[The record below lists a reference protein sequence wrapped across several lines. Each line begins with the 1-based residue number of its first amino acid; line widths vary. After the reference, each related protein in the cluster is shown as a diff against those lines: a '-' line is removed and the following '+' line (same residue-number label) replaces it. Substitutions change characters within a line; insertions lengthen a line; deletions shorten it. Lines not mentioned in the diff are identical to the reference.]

1 MCSLGE
7 EHHHETEQEGSQY
20 SEAKGNDKNAATV
33 FKHRIFKVLEI
44 NQRETTTYGISQGK
58 NADALLAAWF
68 MAFSLD
74 LGHPFSEALW

>member
-1 MCSLGE
+1 MVMASRNAFTCR
-7 EHHHETEQEGSQY
+7 
-20 SEAKGNDKNAATV
+20 NDKNAATV